1 MVADAL
7 FLLVGAVQRLLR
19 ANRPGHPI
27 AFCMLVFLERV
38 PADYVWHAK
47 VLLLL
52 LLLLLCSRARLLQ
65 RVRPYIF

>member
-7 FLLVGAVQRLLR
+7 FLLVGAVHRLLR

-47 VLLLL
+47 VS
-52 LLLLLCSRARLLQ
+52 LLLLLCFRARLLQ